1 MVGEIKRNYLSG
13 TKLVTE
19 KRPTWRDSGI
29 NEVVNSVAGAVEAG
43 NNYFE
48 REKQLVWKRL
58 NLEAANLQTE
68 ELNAIKTAKSVEE
81 IPGIVKNF
89 QKKLK
94 ENMRG
99 QKWGKEWMENLG
111 NGFLSYNKQDVQ
123 NAFRAKEKELAGI
136 SLNETLKA

>member
-1 MVGEIKRNYLSG
+1 MDVFTTRTIKLCIKVHGKADDDFNETLIGLFEIASASKEL
-13 TKLVTE
+13 
-19 KRPTWRDSGI
+19 
-29 NEVVNSVAGAVEAG
+29 
-43 NNYFE
+43 YFE

-99 QKWGKEWMENLG
+99 QKWGKEWME
-111 NGFLSYNKQDVQ
+111 S
-123 NAFRAKEKELAGI
+123 
-136 SLNETLKA
+136 